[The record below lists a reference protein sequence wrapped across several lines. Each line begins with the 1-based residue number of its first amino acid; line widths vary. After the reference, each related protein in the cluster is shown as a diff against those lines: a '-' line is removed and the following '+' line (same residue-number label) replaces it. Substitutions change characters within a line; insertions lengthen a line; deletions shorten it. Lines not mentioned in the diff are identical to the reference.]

1 MAADT
6 PTLSLQNTVEKLLT
20 EWKDFAYPDDGV
32 LSFDRNSNHF
42 MLLWVG
48 WHGQRRVHSVILHL
62 DIVDNKIWIQAD
74 NTPRGVAS
82 ELEEAGVGKDHIV
95 LAFYPLEH
103 RQHTSYAAQ

>member
-1 MAADT
+1 MASKIDSLT
-6 PTLSLQNTVEKLLT
+6 LQNMVEKLLS

-32 LSFDRNSNHF
+32 LSFDRTNNHF

-48 WHGQRRVHSVILHL
+48 WHGQRRVHNVILHL

-74 NTPRGVAS
+74 NTPNGVAP
-82 ELEEAGVGKDHIV
+82 ELEEAGIAKEQIV